1 MGHTNNESISKLHPA
16 YCGKWQLLLARPIPV
31 TGYSSA
37 IRPPTR
43 VQEAA

>member
-1 MGHTNNESISKLHPA
+1 MEISLVV
-16 YCGKWQLLLARPIPV
+16 RPIPV

>member
-1 MGHTNNESISKLHPA
+1 MHIKAASS
-16 YCGKWQLLLARPIPV
+16 LLREMATVVSTVPV